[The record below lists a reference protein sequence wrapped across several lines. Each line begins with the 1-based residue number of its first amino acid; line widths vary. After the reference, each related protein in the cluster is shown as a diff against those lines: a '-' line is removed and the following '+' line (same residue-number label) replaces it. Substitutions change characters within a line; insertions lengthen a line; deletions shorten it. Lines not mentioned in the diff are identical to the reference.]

1 MVQLSH
7 PYMTTGKTIAL
18 RIFVSHMMS
27 LLFNTLSRLRL
38 LNWVISNMTL
48 LFSYLENPCRGSHR
62 VKIASCHTSQM
73 PYTRQHGYINYVC
86 FIYNTI
92 LPCAFQSNPT
102 PCDPMDSSLRDS
114 SPWILERVSMPSSR
128 GCSWPRD
135 GTCISY
141 VSCTGRQVLYH

>member
-18 RIFVSHMMS
+18 RIFVSKVMS
-27 LLFNTLSRLRL
+27 LLFNILSRLRL

-48 LFSYLENPCRGSHR
+48 LFSYLENPCRESHR

-73 PYTRQHGYINYVC
+73 PYARQHGYINYVC
-86 FIYNTI
+86 FIYNVI
-92 LPCAFQSNPT
+92 LPCAKSVQSNPT
-102 PCDPMDSSLRDS
+102 PWDPMDNSLLDS
-114 SPWILERVSMPSSR
+114 SPWILERVSMPYSR

-135 GTCISY
+135 GTCISFFFFLILFY
-141 VSCTGRQVLYH
+141 F